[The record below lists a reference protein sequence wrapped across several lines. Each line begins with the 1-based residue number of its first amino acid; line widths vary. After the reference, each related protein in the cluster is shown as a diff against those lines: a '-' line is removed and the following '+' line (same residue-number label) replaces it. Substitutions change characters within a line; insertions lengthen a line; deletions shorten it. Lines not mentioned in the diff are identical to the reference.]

1 VNHLGIKFET
11 RRIGAYEIGFNYGDG
26 PGTKHDILGAL
37 GATSVARAWERSGSG
52 SGKRERGSAFFK
64 KWSGAKRLRS
74 VYIYIYKK
82 IYILKKK
89 TCRMPNMMQNL

>member
-37 GATSVARAWERSGSG
+37 GAT
-52 SGKRERGSAFFK
+52 
-64 KWSGAKRLRS
+64 LH
-74 VYIYIYKK
+74 I
-82 IYILKKK
+82 ILKKSLNYLLISE
-89 TCRMPNMMQNL
+89 MLMD